1 MKMNFER
8 GNPDAI
14 LKRIFTIKKE
24 KHYGHLKIFFGYAA
38 GVGKTY
44 AMLKAAHEMKS
55 HGIDVVI
62 GYIEPH
68 ARPETTVLLEGLEQL
83 PTLAIEHKGI
93 TLQEFDL
100 DAALKRK
107 PQLLLVDELAH
118 TNSQQ
123 ARHVKRYQDVQELL
137 KAGIDV
143 YTTVNVQH
151 IESLNDLVASFTGV
165 IVRERIPDHFFDEA
179 NQVTLVDI
187 EPADLLERLN
197 EGKIYKNQQA
207 EKAAQHFFQLENLV
221 ALREIALRRTAD
233 RVHHVAE
240 KTKSTGKDSFN
251 AGEHILVCL
260 SSSPSN
266 EKIIRTAA
274 RMANAFKGHFTALF
288 VETPTYSNWTETNKA
303 RLRKNIR
310 LAEQLGATIEKVY
323 GEDVAFQISEFARYT
338 SVTKVVIGRSNTKR
352 SFFHIKKSFT
362 EQLTH
367 LAPNLDIYVIPDQQ
381 TAPYKTK
388 KALNIK
394 RSFTRFDLI
403 KVALILAVC
412 SAIGFLFKT
421 LAFSETTIINIYM
434 LGVLITAIVTA
445 NRLCSILMAALSVI
459 AFNFFF
465 VHPMFS
471 LAAHEP
477 SHHVTFIIMFIT
489 AFIIGTLASKLRR
502 QAQVAAET
510 AYRTKVLLETNQL
523 LQQATSS
530 VGILDTTAKQ
540 LVKLLNYQIV
550 YYPVH
555 EHQLGQ
561 PIVVLNKEAHDPSE
575 LLTENEQAVANWVF
589 KNNKHA
595 GASTN
600 TLSSAKCLYLAV
612 RSNINVYGV
621 IGITLKQ
628 HEILDTFENSLVL
641 SMLGECALALEKEHF
656 IRKREEAVS
665 QAKNEQLRA
674 NLLRAI
680 SHDLRTPLT
689 TISGNAHILIANGT
703 HIEENKK
710 IRLYEDIYDDA
721 KWLINLVE
729 NLLSI
734 TRIEDG
740 TMQIQMKAE
749 LMEEVIHE
757 ALKHINR
764 KSSEHV
770 IKIESTEDL
779 LMAKLDSRLIIQV
792 LINLIDNA
800 IKYTPVGSK
809 IVISTRKMNDWIEVD
824 VADNGDG
831 IDATA
836 KEKLFEMFYTA
847 HQSVADSRRG
857 MGIGLALCKSIIQAH
872 GGTLT
877 VHDRIPSG
885 TLFRFT
891 LQAQEVN
898 L

>member
-1 MKMNFER
+1 MNFER
-8 GNPDAI
+8 ENPDTI

-24 KHYGHLKIFFGYAA
+24 QHQGQLKIFFGYAA

-44 AMLKAAHEMKS
+44 AMLKAAHEMKC

-68 ARPETTVLLEGLEQL
+68 ARPETTALIEGLEQL
-83 PTLAIEHKGI
+83 PTHVIEHKGI

-100 DAALKRK
+100 DAALTRK

-118 TNSQQ
+118 TNSVE
-123 ARHVKRYQDVQELL
+123 ARHVKRYQDIQELL

-151 IESLNDLVASFTGV
+151 IESLKDLVASITGV
-165 IVRERIPDHFFDEA
+165 IVRERIPDYFFDEA

-187 EPADLLERLN
+187 EPIDLLERLN
-197 EGKIYKNQQA
+197 EGKIYQQLQA
-207 EKAAQHFFQLENLV
+207 EKAVLNFFQLENLV
-221 ALREIALRRTAD
+221 ALRELALRRTAD
-233 RVHHVAE
+233 RVHYVAE
-240 KTKSTGKDSFN
+240 KTKSKIKDQLN

-266 EKIIRTAA
+266 EKIIRNAA

-288 VETPTYSNWTETNKA
+288 VETPSFSNWTENNKA
-303 RLRKNIR
+303 RLRKNMR
-310 LAEQLGATIEKVY
+310 LAEQLGATIEKVH
-323 GEDVAFQISEFARYT
+323 GTDVAFQISEFARYT
-338 SVTKVVIGRSNTKR
+338 SVTKVVIGRSNTQR
-352 SFFHIKKSFT
+352 SFLHIKKSFT
-362 EQLTH
+362 EQLTL

-381 TAPYKTK
+381 TKPYKAK
-388 KALNIK
+388 KEAKVKFSFALV
-394 RSFTRFDLI
+394 DLV
-403 KVALILAVC
+403 KMGVILALTTIV
-412 SAIGFLFKT
+412 GFLFQE
-421 LAFSETTIINIYM
+421 LEFSDTNIINMYI
-434 LGVLITAIVTA
+434 LGVLITAILIA
-445 NRLCSILMAALSVI
+445 NRLISILMAALSVI

-465 VHPMFS
+465 TDPMYS
-471 LAAHEP
+471 LTARE
-477 SHHVTFIIMFIT
+477 SSYQVTFVIMFIT
-489 AFIIGTLASKLRR
+489 AFSIGTLASKLRR
-502 QAQVAAET
+502 QAQVSAET
-510 AYRTKVLLETNQL
+510 AYRTKILLETNQL

-530 VGILDTTAKQ
+530 EAILNTTAKQ
-540 LVKLLNYQIV
+540 LAKLLNRQIV
-550 YYPVH
+550 YYPTIENELV
-555 EHQLGQ
+555 Q
-561 PIVVLNKEAHDPSE
+561 PNIVLNKETYCDTTE
-575 LLTENEQAVANWVF
+575 LLTERELAVATWVF

-612 RSNINVYGV
+612 RTNLNVYGV
-621 IGITLKQ
+621 IGIPLNQSET
-628 HEILDTFENSLVL
+628 LDTFENNLVL
-641 SMLGECALALEKEHF
+641 SILGECALALEREYF
-656 IRKREEAVS
+656 IRMREEAVS

-689 TISGNAHILIANGT
+689 TISGNANILLSSSNHID
-703 HIEENKK
+703 ENTK

-734 TRIEDG
+734 TRIEEG
-740 TMQIQMKAE
+740 TMQINMKAE
-749 LMEEVIHE
+749 LIEEVIEE

-764 KSSEHV
+764 KRIEHIIKVEESENL
-770 IKIESTEDL
+770 I
-779 LMAKLDSRLIIQV
+779 MAKLDSRLIIQV

-800 IKYTPVGSK
+800 IKYTPIGSE
-809 IVISTRKMNDWIEVD
+809 IVISTNKIDNWIVVE
-824 VADNGDG
+824 VADNGNG
-831 IDATA
+831 IDTVA
-836 KEKLFEMFYTA
+836 KERLFEMFYTVN
-847 HQSVADSRRG
+847 QGIADSRRG

-877 VHDRIPSG
+877 VHDRSPSG
-885 TLFRFT
+885 TIFQFT
-891 LQAQEVN
+891 LQTQEVD